1 MKKKCKKDEEIS
13 KLKNLFEKIS
23 DERDKLEKSIQMVRF
38 SAIAREEDNSYSFD
52 NLKNI
57 YKINTKYEIIDDWYV
72 IQDENF
78 NIELLGYEDAKKVEF
93 YILRLESDDGER
105 LFFYDTDNKDGWK
118 YTNENISQIIEKHKS
133 FLLISH
139 INLIL

>member
-57 YKINTKYEIIDDWYV
+57 YKINTKY
-72 IQDENF
+72 
-78 NIELLGYEDAKKVEF
+78 
-93 YILRLESDDGER
+93 
-105 LFFYDTDNKDGWK
+105 
-118 YTNENISQIIEKHKS
+118 
-133 FLLISH
+133 
-139 INLIL
+139 

>member
-1 MKKKCKKDEEIS
+1 M
-13 KLKNLFEKIS
+13 
-23 DERDKLEKSIQMVRF
+23 
-38 SAIAREEDNSYSFD
+38 
-52 NLKNI
+52 
-57 YKINTKYEIIDDWYV
+57 
-72 IQDENF
+72 
-78 NIELLGYEDAKKVEF
+78 LGYEDAKKVEY